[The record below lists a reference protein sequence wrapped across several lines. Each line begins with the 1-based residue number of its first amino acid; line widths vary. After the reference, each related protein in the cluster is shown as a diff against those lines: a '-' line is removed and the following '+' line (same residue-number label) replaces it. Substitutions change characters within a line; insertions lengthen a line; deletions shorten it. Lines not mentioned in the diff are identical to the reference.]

1 MNSVVKYFASRPLI
15 ANVMLFG
22 LIALAIAMWGEI
34 GKEERPEFAL
44 NWMRVT
50 LPYPGAS
57 AQDIELF
64 VIKPVEE
71 QFKSISGLYEIN
83 SSATFGSANF
93 SITVDPNIKNFAEK
107 AQEIKDAVDR
117 AELPLEVEDPIYDKY
132 NSSEKAIIDIAFY
145 LEGVE
150 LLDTKSRQRLQE
162 YALTFKNQLISL
174 PHISGVEQKA
184 YLKPELQ
191 IKVNPQKLVDYE
203 VSMSEVAD
211 RIKQQHIR
219 TPVGVMEDPAESE
232 VSLTSYLDN
241 VEDLENTVIRNNFQ
255 GQKIYL
261 NQIAKVQEGFER
273 TTSIRK
279 IQGHEAVVFNAQK
292 SSGYGILD
300 ARSAIFKLV
309 SDFRRTHEGSNIRIQ
324 LLDDE
329 SYDVRNRLSIIATN
343 GLVGFLIILII
354 LFLFLNFQA
363 GFWVAM
369 GLPFALAFT
378 LIACFLAG
386 YTVNNITL
394 AAIIIVL
401 GIVVD
406 DAIIVA
412 DSIAQ
417 SLKEGKKDLEA
428 ATHGTVTVI
437 KPILAS
443 ILTTCAA
450 FIPLLFFTGR
460 FGLFIKY
467 MPFVVIV
474 MLFASLIESF
484 LILPSHM
491 ITPMPGSKKV
501 NKSKFISKINNYRT
515 QVLGLLE
522 KRYKSLLTKVLVYRK
537 SSLIFFLII
546 IFSSAWIVYS
556 KLNFVMFPREESKEF
571 AVKVI
576 APEKTSRSEMADL
589 VKKVEKLFL
598 DDKFN
603 SVVGFRTVV
612 GESRRGGQVRENE
625 ANLRIELLPPSEQK
639 APFNEMI
646 DYWKHET
653 KKMPE
658 FKEVRFMESWWSSDS
673 GSPIALEVRE
683 NNDKKR
689 QMVSEAIK
697 AELEKIESLEN
708 VEIERPLVK
717 TEYALDLDLS
727 ETIRLGI
734 NPANLA
740 TSMRAYIQGQ
750 ILYRVNNG
758 EEEVDVRLTS
768 EVDNKDDITKVLQL
782 RANNSE
788 GYLVPI
794 SQLVKVNKEQKPISI
809 SRVNYKRANM
819 IYADLKQDS
828 KKTPLEIAQYLEEQI
843 FPKIIK
849 QSPTTVLK
857 FRGEIQ
863 DSRESG
869 SDFALS
875 VTLILT
881 LIYVL
886 MVFLFGSL
894 TTPLVIAT
902 AIPFGVVGVVLAFWS
917 HGFDTYGF
925 FAVIGTLG
933 MLGVVIND
941 SIVLV
946 DKFENHFKN
955 SFDKNTYIKD
965 ITKIAITRLRPVIL
979 TTLTTVAGVF
989 PTAYGLGGYDAMLA
1003 DMMLAMG
1010 WGLIFG
1016 TSITL
1021 LIVPILYSFLISF
1034 RYKAKELM
1042 Q

>member
-1 MNSVVKYFASRPLI
+1 MNAAVKYFASRPLI
-15 ANVMLFG
+15 ANVILFG
-22 LIALAIAMWGEI
+22 MILLAIALWSEI
-34 GKEERPEFAL
+34 GKEESPEFAM
-44 NWMRVT
+44 NWVRVT

-64 VIKPVEE
+64 VVKPVEE
-71 QFKSISGLYEIN
+71 QIKMVSGLYEVH
-83 SSATFGSANF
+83 SGSTFGSASF
-93 SITVDPNIKNFAEK
+93 SIILDPNTIDYSKK
-107 AQEIKDAVDR
+107 IQEIKDAVDR
-117 AELPLEVEDPIYDKY
+117 ADLPIEVEDPFYDQY

-145 LEGVE
+145 LEGIE
-150 LLDTKSRQRLQE
+150 LLDTPSRQKLQE

-174 PHISGVEQKA
+174 PQISGVEQKA

-191 IKVNPQKLVDYE
+191 INVDPEKLLQYE
-203 VSMSEVAD
+203 ISMSEVAD
-211 RIKQQHIR
+211 KIKQQHIR
-219 TPVGVMEDPAESE
+219 TPVGVMEDAYESE

-241 VEDLENTVIRNNFQ
+241 VKDLEETVVRNNFQ
-255 GQKIYL
+255 GQKIHL
-261 NQIAKVQEGFER
+261 KQIAKVQEGFEK

-292 SSGYGILD
+292 SSGYGILE
-300 ARSAIFKLV
+300 ARAAIFKLV
-309 SDFRRTHEGSNIRIQ
+309 ENFRNTHEGSSVRIQ

-343 GLVGFLIILII
+343 GLVGFAIILII
-354 LFLFLNFQA
+354 LFLFLNFQS

-369 GLPFALAFT
+369 GLPFSLAFT
-378 LIACFLAG
+378 LIACLLAG

-412 DSIAQ
+412 DSISQ

-428 ATHGTVTVI
+428 ATIGTTTVI

-460 FGLFIKY
+460 FGMFIKY
-467 MPFVVIV
+467 MPFVVCI
-474 MLFASLIESF
+474 MLLASLIESF
-484 LILPSHM
+484 FILPSHM
-491 ITPMPGSKKV
+491 ITLLPGSGKFMKSNFVMGV
-501 NKSKFISKINNYRT
+501 NRTRSKILSKLETWYTSLLSKTLNYRK
-515 QVLGLLE
+515 LSLCFFALLICL
-522 KRYKSLLTKVLVYRK
+522 SVWVVMT
-537 SSLIFFLII
+537 
-546 IFSSAWIVYS
+546 

-576 APEKTSRSEMADL
+576 APESTSRKQMAEL
-589 VKKVEKLFL
+589 VKKVEALFIK
-598 DDKFN
+598 DKFN
-603 SVVGFRTVV
+603 SVVGFRTVI

-625 ANLRIELLPPSEQK
+625 ANLRVELLPPSEQK
-639 APFNEMI
+639 APFKQML
-646 DYWKHET
+646 DYWKKET
-653 KKMPE
+653 KQMPE
-658 FKEVRFMESWWSSDS
+658 FKEVRFMESWWSSNS

-683 NNDKKR
+683 NNDQKR
-689 QMVSEAIK
+689 QMVSEAIVK
-697 AELEKIESLEN
+697 ELEKLESLEN
-708 VEIERPLVK
+708 VEVEKPLVK
-717 TEYALDLDLS
+717 TEYSLDLDLA

-734 NPANLA
+734 NPTNLA

-768 EVDNKDDITKVLQL
+768 EVDNKDDISKVLKL

-794 SQLVKVNKEQKPISI
+794 SQLVKVEKTKKPISI
-809 SRVNYKRANM
+809 SRANYKRANM
-819 IYADLKQDS
+819 IYADLKNDTN
-828 KKTPLEIAQYLEEQI
+828 KTPLQIATYLESQV
-843 FPKIIK
+843 FPKILK
-849 QSPTTVLK
+849 QSPSTILK
-857 FRGEIQ
+857 FSGEIQ
-863 DSRESG
+863 DSQESG
-869 SDFALS
+869 SDFAKS
-875 VTLILT
+875 VGLILI
-881 LIYVL
+881 LIYIL

-894 TTPLVIAT
+894 STPIVIAT
-902 AIPFGVVGVVLAFWS
+902 AIPFGVVGVIFAFWL
-917 HGFDTYGF
+917 HGLGTYGF

-946 DKFENHFKN
+946 DKFENNFKQ
-955 SFDKNTYIKD
+955 SFDINTYIESIKS
-965 ITKIAITRLRPVIL
+965 IAVSRLRPVIL

-989 PTAYGLGGYDAMLA
+989 PTAYGIGGYDAMLA

-1016 TSITL
+1016 TTITL
-1021 LIVPILYSFLISF
+1021 LIVPTLYSFLIF
-1034 RYKAKELM
+1034 FKHKAKEISL
-1042 Q
+1042 